1 MKRQILMAITAMLIS
16 MAAIAG
22 SGTKAKT
29 TTCTGNCCTKTACNA
44 KCVCDTKK
52 CTPATCPKGISSDKS
67 KSCNSC
73 TNTSGKSQK

>member
-1 MKRQILMAITAMLIS
+1 MKRQILMATTAMLIS

-52 CTPATCPKGISSDKS
+52 CTPATCKS
-67 KSCNSC
+67 KSCTSC